1 VSFFESLNGG
11 LETFFKEL
19 SKSKAIQDRQRKIL
33 FDELETT
40 PYLFSSDYLTELAE
54 DANKRESDTILD
66 YLYRFNDFKTGEDE
80 YLNIMELESYK
91 SIEQDIIDR
100 VWRS

>member
-1 VSFFESLNGG
+1 MSFFESLNGG

-19 SKSKAIQDRQRKIL
+19 SKSKAIQDKQRKAL

-40 PYLFSSDYLTELAE
+40 PYLFSSEYLNELAD
-54 DANKRESDTILD
+54 DANKEERDTILD
-66 YLYRFNDFKTGEDE
+66 YLYRFNDWKTGEDE
-80 YLNIMELESYK
+80 YLNILEVESYRT
-91 SIEQDIIDR
+91 IEQDIIDR

>member
-1 VSFFESLNGG
+1 MSFFESLNGG

-19 SKSKAIQDRQRKIL
+19 SKSKAIQDKQRRIL

-40 PYLFSSDYLTELAE
+40 PFLFSSGYLEELAE
-54 DANKRESDTILD
+54 GAEKEERDTILD
-66 YLYRFNDFKTGEDE
+66 YLYRFNDLETGENE
-80 YLNIMELESYK
+80 YLNILEVESYRT
-91 SIEQDIIDR
+91 IEQDIINR